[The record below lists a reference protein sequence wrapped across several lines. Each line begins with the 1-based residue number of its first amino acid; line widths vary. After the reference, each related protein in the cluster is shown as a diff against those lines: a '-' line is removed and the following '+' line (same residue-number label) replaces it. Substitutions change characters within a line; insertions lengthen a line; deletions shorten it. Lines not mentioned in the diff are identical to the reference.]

1 MGLAGEGFAVTARAQ
16 AQGASDGMK
25 PGFAA
30 NDFVAK
36 KKASLRPVPAPFFRS
51 DLPNL

>member
-1 MGLAGEGFAVTARAQ
+1 MGRAGEGFAVTARAE

-30 NDFVAK
+30 NDFIAK
-36 KKASLRPVPAPFFRS
+36 KKASLRPATVPLFRS